1 MNKNDKVKTAL
12 LELLIM
18 LIADFFANIFLTF
31 ISSFSIAVVF
41 EIFLKMKEFNGYP
54 IFNIAFVVIF
64 VIKVLKTKLEIRNT
78 KGKE

>member
-1 MNKNDKVKTAL
+1 MVENKKVKIAI

-18 LIADFFANIFLTF
+18 LVADFFANIFLTF
-31 ISSFSIAVVF
+31 ISSFLIAIVF
-41 EIFLKMKEFNGYP
+41 DIFLKMKEFNGYP